1 MLSSCAALQSTLEA
15 TESVSE
21 PAPFTTRS
29 YITWYFPALRCF
41 ILAVTGPVAEPAPFY
56 QPEADC
62 VLAWHD
68 ASYSQHSWQ
77 LPRLLL
83 PHPDESSRAAVF
95 AAALLAGKV
104 LPCMGGLAGV
114 LVAPAATAAR
124 QELQGLPRV
133 GELLTALQSRKVRE
147 LALPASYITLHHML
161 HSNRSMNPS
170 QEPTGVSWGEK
181 HQMFVGSISR

>member
-1 MLSSCAALQSTLEA
+1 MLLLTLA
-15 TESVSE
+15 VSE
-21 PAPFTTRS
+21 PVS
-29 YITWYFPALRCF
+29 
-41 ILAVTGPVAEPAPFY
+41 EPAPFY

-83 PHPDESSRAAVF
+83 PHPDEPSRAAVF

-104 LPCMGGLAGV
+104 LPCMAGLAGV

-133 GELLTALQSRKVRE
+133 GELLTALQTHKVR
-147 LALPASYITLHHML
+147 LPAVQHIVVLGWRCCNDATI
-161 HSNRSMNPS
+161 
-170 QEPTGVSWGEK
+170 QATG
-181 HQMFVGSISR
+181 I